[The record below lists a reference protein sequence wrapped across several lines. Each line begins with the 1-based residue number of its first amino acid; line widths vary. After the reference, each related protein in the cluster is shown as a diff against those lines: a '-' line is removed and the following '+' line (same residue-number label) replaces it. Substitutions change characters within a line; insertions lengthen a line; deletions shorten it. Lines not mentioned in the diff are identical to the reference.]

1 MDTIE
6 TLITIQP
13 DKISTPGRER
23 IIHELYPQ
31 KFGKAGK
38 VWTTILILFCI
49 IGLYAYYRQLRYGL
63 VVTGMRDYASWGIYI
78 SNFVFFVAISLV
90 GSLITAVFRLANVHW
105 STPLTRIAEI
115 IAVSAIF
122 FASAIIIVDMGR
134 PERFIHLFMYGRLQ
148 SPIIWDVIVIGTYFI
163 ISIMLLYLPLL
174 PDLKILIA
182 HKEKNSKWLN
192 RYYTFLGSFW
202 QGTKEQFARANKG
215 ITILCITIIPV
226 AFCIHTVTSWLFATT
241 YRPGWDSTNFGA
253 YFISGA
259 FLVGAGAVVVA
270 MYVFR
275 KAYRLEKYITNEHF
289 NKMGKIVVLLAMLYL
304 YFNIN
309 EFLVPAFKMKKPEAE
324 HLTELFTGKFAP
336 LFWFAILTSMIIPII
351 IMLFRSGRKPRPMF
365 VAGLLIVVGAWCK
378 RFLIVTP
385 TLLTPFLPMSNVP
398 ENYRHYFPTWEEWAI
413 AIGSLAG
420 ALLVITFFARI
431 LPIIPIHE
439 TITEEQELT
448 GTDPIISTSN
458 NKETVIVTDESK
470 IYN

>member
-1 MDTIE
+1 M
-6 TLITIQP
+6 
-13 DKISTPGRER
+13 
-23 IIHELYPQ
+23 
-31 KFGKAGK
+31 
-38 VWTTILILFCI
+38 
-49 IGLYAYYRQLRYGL
+49 L
-63 VVTGMRDYASWGIYI
+63 V
-78 SNFVFFVAISLV
+78 
-90 GSLITAVFRLANVHW
+90 
-105 STPLTRIAEI
+105 
-115 IAVSAIF
+115 
-122 FASAIIIVDMGR
+122 
-134 PERFIHLFMYGRLQ
+134 
-148 SPIIWDVIVIGTYFI
+148 
-163 ISIMLLYLPLL
+163 YLPLL

-192 RYYTFLGSFW
+192 RYYKFLGSFW
-202 QGTKEQFARANKG
+202 KGTKEQFKIANKG
-215 ITILCITIIPV
+215 ISILCITIIPV

-275 KAYRLEKYITNEHF
+275 KAYHLEKYITADHF

-324 HLTELFTGKFAP
+324 HLNELFNGKYSI

-351 IMLFRSGRKPRPMF
+351 IML
-365 VAGLLIVVGAWCK
+365 
-378 RFLIVTP
+378 LIVTP
-385 TLLTPFLPMSNVP
+385 TLLNPFLPMSNVP
-398 ENYRHYFPTWEEWAI
+398 ETYRHYFPTWEEWAI

-420 ALLVITFFARI
+420 ALLVITFFVRI

-439 TITEEQELT
+439 TITEEQEHADKT
-448 GTDPIISTSN
+448 A
-458 NKETVIVTDESK
+458 VVVTDIKEIIIVKNESN